1 VHRSDCSEIENLLGF
16 RPNVED
22 HGSGWALERK
32 KRLKSTMRAEDDIL
46 DMNLRQEYYPYT
58 INNGRQVNYEE
69 NRPMN
74 YAANGQDLDQDS
86 WGQPVFFHREA

>member
-32 KRLKSTMRAEDDIL
+32 RRLKSMMRAEDDIL
-46 DMNLRQEYYPYT
+46 DMNLRQEYYLYSGS
-58 INNGRQVNYEE
+58 NDQQVNY
-69 NRPMN
+69 
-74 YAANGQDLDQDS
+74 
-86 WGQPVFFHREA
+86 